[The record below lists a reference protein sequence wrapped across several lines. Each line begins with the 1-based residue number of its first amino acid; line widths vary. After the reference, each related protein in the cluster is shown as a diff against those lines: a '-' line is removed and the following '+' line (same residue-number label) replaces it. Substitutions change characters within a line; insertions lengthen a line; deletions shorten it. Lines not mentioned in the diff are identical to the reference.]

1 MISFKTLKITIIFSL
16 FFLLNTQLLLSDEAI
31 NTQPQSD
38 ETSLPIISNNENSL
52 TIDEIIVTAEKRTE
66 SLQDVSK
73 AVTALG
79 ADELETKNIVDF
91 VGLSAI
97 APGVTVA
104 KNEGY
109 KTVISIRGV
118 GDETNQNAIAAPS
131 VALHMDGIFIA
142 SKFSLRTDFIDLE
155 RIEVL
160 RGPQGTLFGQ
170 NSTGGTVNVISKL
183 PSFDSFEGKADITL
197 GNYNLS
203 KVRGSF
209 NTPLSENIATR
220 NSFVITDRD
229 GFTDNVI
236 NGQDL
241 DDANHISFRSDWL
254 FDLTS
259 NSSLRLFFQYFDA
272 DNNGAAMKGL
282 DDKTPD
288 PRKLAQDSLS
298 DYKLTSE
305 VFGAIYEVDLGA
317 ASLKILASSQE
328 DDIYVVRDNDRH
340 NFGDVHAEGPLAGL
354 PYIAAEFRPETSLV
368 ETKTFEIN
376 LISNEPLFGSIDWIL
391 GAFYFDHEIENH
403 IYEVKDV
410 NNVKLVDLM
419 DGKFTPY
426 THAPICATNPFEGIC
441 FAAFGAELGFVS
453 DAFPTRESQ
462 SIYGQATININEKT
476 RFVSG
481 FRYTE
486 DSFSSDVTNFFGL
499 QSYLIED
506 DLEKTTG
513 RIAIEYDVD
522 DDTMTY
528 LSFTK
533 GFKPGGSNLTFG
545 WPVDNEQNFG
555 ANPAPQLVFPLFESE
570 TIDAYEVGL
579 KTDLL
584 DSRLRANISAFFYKY
599 ENLQFQSTDPD
610 VYRGGVANIPES
622 EMSGLEVEFLGILS
636 NEFSFDLRLSFL
648 DTEITSDYEAL
659 DNIRAELYFFGEE
672 PIRYSLREN
681 IKGNKLAKSPEFNA
695 NFGLMYEKILSSG
708 KLLTATAEVV
718 HRGDFQQRVF
728 NNPFVDNVEDYT
740 IYNLSLSYELSEQ
753 IGLNII
759 ALNISDEDGMN
770 SSMTDVFGVA
780 GTGIELIPPRQIMG
794 RISYNF

>member
-16 FFLLNTQLLLSDEAI
+16 FFLLNTQLLSADEAI
-31 NTQPQSD
+31 NTQAQSD
-38 ETSLPIISNNENSL
+38 ETSLSIISNNENSL

-170 NSTGGTVNVISKL
+170 NSTGGTVNVVSKL
-183 PSFDSFEGKADITL
+183 PSFDGFEGKADITL

-209 NTPLSENIATR
+209 NTPLSENVATR

-298 DYKLTSE
+298 DYQLTSE

-376 LISNEPLFGSIDWIL
+376 LISNEPLFGTIDWIL

-426 THAPICATNPFEGIC
+426 THAPICASSPFEGIC

>member
-16 FFLLNTQLLLSDEAI
+16 FFLLNTQLLSADEAI
-31 NTQPQSD
+31 NTQAQSD
-38 ETSLPIISNNENSL
+38 ETSLSIISNNENSL

-170 NSTGGTVNVISKL
+170 NSTGGTVNVVSKL
-183 PSFDSFEGKADITL
+183 PSFDGFEGKADITL

-209 NTPLSENIATR
+209 NTPLSENVATR

-298 DYKLTSE
+298 DYQLTSE

-376 LISNEPLFGSIDWIL
+376 LISNEPLFGTIDWIL

-426 THAPICATNPFEGIC
+426 THAPICATSPFEGIC

-476 RFVSG
+476 RLVSG

>member
-1 MISFKTLKITIIFSL
+1 MLFKLFKTKLFYFLPLILITQTL
-16 FFLLNTQLLLSDEAI
+16 MADESV
-31 NTQPQSD
+31 NQSSSA
-38 ETSLPIISNNENSL
+38 EVNSL

-73 AVTALG
+73 AVSVFD
-79 ADELETKNIVDF
+79 ADELETKNITDF

-109 KTVISIRGV
+109 KTIISIRGV

-170 NSTGGTVNVISKL
+170 NSTGGTVNVINKM
-183 PSFDSFEGKADITL
+183 PTFDGFYGKADITL
-197 GNYNLS
+197 GDYGLK

-209 NTPLSENIATR
+209 NTPISNNISTR
-220 NSFVITDRD
+220 NSFVVTDRE
-229 GFTDNVI
+229 GFTDNIV

-241 DDANHISFRSDWL
+241 DDASHISFRSDWL
-254 FDLTS
+254 FELGDTS
-259 NSSLRLFFQYFDA
+259 NLRLFYQYFDA

-282 DDKTPD
+282 DDQTPN
-288 PRKLAQDSLS
+288 PRKLAQDSMS
-298 DYKLTSE
+298 DYQLSSE
-305 VFGAIYEVDLGA
+305 IFGAIYEIDLGSV
-317 ASLKILASSQE
+317 SLKILASSQE

-340 NFGDVHAEGPLAGL
+340 NFGDIHAEGPLAGL
-354 PYIAAEFRPETSLV
+354 PYIAAEYRPETSLV

-391 GAFYFDHEIENH
+391 GAFYFDHKIENH

-426 THAPICATNPFEGIC
+426 THDPICSTNPFAGVC

-453 DAFPTRESQ
+453 DAYPTRESQ
-462 SIYGQATININEKT
+462 SVYGQATININDSVRVIT
-476 RFVSG
+476 G

-486 DSFSSDVTNFFGL
+486 DTFSSDVTNFFGL
-499 QSYLIED
+499 NSYLIED

-513 RIAIEYDVD
+513 RIAIEYDLD

-545 WPVDNEQNFG
+545 YPVDDEQNFG
-555 ANPAPQLVFPLFESE
+555 ANPAPQLVFPIFESE
-570 TIDAYEVGL
+570 TIDAYEIGL

-584 DSRLRANISAFFYKY
+584 NSRLRANISAFFYKY

-610 VYRGGVANIPES
+610 IYRGGVANIPES
-622 EMSGLEVEFLGILS
+622 EMSGLEIEFLGIIS

-648 DTEITSDYEAL
+648 ETEITSEYEAL

-672 PIRYSLREN
+672 PIRYTLRES

-695 NFGLMYEKILSSG
+695 NFGLMYEKVLSSG
-708 KLLTATAEVV
+708 KLLKATAEVV

-728 NNPFVDNVEDYT
+728 NNPFVDAVDEYT
-740 IYNLSLSYELSEQ
+740 IYNLSLSYEISDK
-753 IGLNII
+753 IGLDLI
-759 ALNISDEDGMN
+759 ALNISDEDGVN

-780 GTGIELIPPRQIMG
+780 GTGIELIPPRQFMG
-794 RISYNF
+794 RLSYNF

>member
-1 MISFKTLKITIIFSL
+1 MLFKLFKTKLFYFLPLILITQTLIA
-16 FFLLNTQLLLSDEAI
+16 DESV
-31 NTQPQSD
+31 NQSSSA
-38 ETSLPIISNNENSL
+38 EVNSL

-73 AVTALG
+73 AVSVFD
-79 ADELETKNIVDF
+79 ADELETKNITDF

-109 KTVISIRGV
+109 KTIISIRGV

-170 NSTGGTVNVISKL
+170 NSTGGTVNVINKL
-183 PSFDSFEGKADITL
+183 PTFDGFYGKADITL
-197 GNYNLS
+197 GDYGLK

-209 NTPLSENIATR
+209 NTPISNSISTR
-220 NSFVITDRD
+220 NSFVVTDRD
-229 GFTDNVI
+229 GFTDNIV

-241 DDANHISFRSDWL
+241 DDASHISFRSDWL
-254 FDLTS
+254 FELGDTS
-259 NSSLRLFFQYFDA
+259 NLRLFYQYFDA

-282 DDKTPD
+282 DDQTPD
-288 PRKLAQDSLS
+288 PRKLAQDSMS
-298 DYKLTSE
+298 DYQLSSE
-305 VFGAIYEVDLGA
+305 IFGAIYEVDLGSV
-317 ASLKILASSQE
+317 SLKILASSQE

-340 NFGDVHAEGPLAGL
+340 NFGDIHAEGPLAGL
-354 PYIAAEFRPETSLV
+354 PYIAAEYRPETSLV

-426 THAPICATNPFEGIC
+426 THDPICSTNPFAGVC

-453 DAFPTRESQ
+453 DAYPTRESQ
-462 SIYGQATININEKT
+462 SVYGQATININDSV
-476 RFVSG
+476 RVISG

-486 DSFSSDVTNFFGL
+486 DTFSSDVTNFFGL
-499 QSYLIED
+499 NSYLIED

-513 RIAIEYDVD
+513 RLAIEYDLD

-545 WPVDNEQNFG
+545 YPVDDEQNFG
-555 ANPAPQLVFPLFESE
+555 ANPAPQLVFPIFESE
-570 TIDAYEVGL
+570 TIDAYEIGL

-584 DSRLRANISAFFYKY
+584 NSRLRANISAFFYKY

-610 VYRGGVANIPES
+610 IYRGGVANIPES
-622 EMSGLEVEFLGILS
+622 EMSGLEIEFLGIIS

-648 DTEITSDYEAL
+648 ETEITSEYEAL

-672 PIRYSLREN
+672 PIRYTLRES

-695 NFGLMYEKILSSG
+695 NFGLMYEKVLSSG
-708 KLLTATAEVV
+708 KLLKATAEVV

-728 NNPFVDNVEDYT
+728 NNPFVDAVDEYT
-740 IYNLSLSYELSEQ
+740 IYNLSLSYEISDK
-753 IGLNII
+753 IGLDLI
-759 ALNISDEDGMN
+759 ALNISDEDGVN

-780 GTGIELIPPRQIMG
+780 GTGIELIPPRQFMG
-794 RISYNF
+794 RLSYNF

>member
-1 MISFKTLKITIIFSL
+1 MLFKLFKTKLFYFLPLILITQIL
-16 FFLLNTQLLLSDEAI
+16 MADESV
-31 NTQPQSD
+31 NQSSSA
-38 ETSLPIISNNENSL
+38 EVNSL

-73 AVTALG
+73 AVSVFD
-79 ADELETKNIVDF
+79 ADELETKNITDF

-109 KTVISIRGV
+109 KTIISIRGV

-170 NSTGGTVNVISKL
+170 NSTGGTVNVINKM
-183 PSFDSFEGKADITL
+183 PTFDGFYGKADITL
-197 GNYNLS
+197 GDYGLK

-209 NTPLSENIATR
+209 NTPISNNISTR
-220 NSFVITDRD
+220 NSFVVTDRE
-229 GFTDNVI
+229 GFTDNIV

-241 DDANHISFRSDWL
+241 DDASHISFRSDWL
-254 FDLTS
+254 FELGDTS
-259 NSSLRLFFQYFDA
+259 NLRLFYQYFDA

-282 DDKTPD
+282 DDQTPN
-288 PRKLAQDSLS
+288 PRKLAQDSMS
-298 DYKLTSE
+298 DYQLSSE
-305 VFGAIYEVDLGA
+305 IFGAIYEVDLGSV
-317 ASLKILASSQE
+317 SLKILASSQE

-340 NFGDVHAEGPLAGL
+340 NFGDIHAEGPLAGL
-354 PYIAAEFRPETSLV
+354 PYIAAEYRPETSLV

-426 THAPICATNPFEGIC
+426 THDPICSTNPFAGVC

-453 DAFPTRESQ
+453 DAYPTRESQ
-462 SIYGQATININEKT
+462 SVYGQATININDSVRVIT
-476 RFVSG
+476 G

-486 DSFSSDVTNFFGL
+486 DTFSSDVTNFFGL
-499 QSYLIED
+499 NSYLIED

-513 RIAIEYDVD
+513 RIAIEYDLD

-545 WPVDNEQNFG
+545 YPVDDEQNFG
-555 ANPAPQLVFPLFESE
+555 ANPAPQLVFPIFESE
-570 TIDAYEVGL
+570 TIDAYEIGL

-584 DSRLRANISAFFYKY
+584 NSRLRANISAFFYKY

-610 VYRGGVANIPES
+610 IYRGGVANIPES
-622 EMSGLEVEFLGILS
+622 EMSGLEIEFLGIIS

-648 DTEITSDYEAL
+648 ETEITSEYEAL

-672 PIRYSLREN
+672 PIRYTLRES

-695 NFGLMYEKILSSG
+695 NFGLMYEKVLSSG
-708 KLLTATAEVV
+708 KLLKATAEVV

-728 NNPFVDNVEDYT
+728 NNPFVDAVDEYT
-740 IYNLSLSYELSEQ
+740 IYNLSLSYEISDK
-753 IGLNII
+753 IGLDLI
-759 ALNISDEDGMN
+759 ALNISDEDGVN

-780 GTGIELIPPRQIMG
+780 GTGIELIPPRQFMG
-794 RISYNF
+794 RLSYNF

>member
-1 MISFKTLKITIIFSL
+1 MLFKLFKTKLFYFLPLILITQTLIA
-16 FFLLNTQLLLSDEAI
+16 DESV
-31 NTQPQSD
+31 NQSSPA
-38 ETSLPIISNNENSL
+38 EVNSL

-73 AVTALG
+73 AVSVFD
-79 ADELETKNIVDF
+79 ADELETKNITDF

-109 KTVISIRGV
+109 KTIISIRGV

-170 NSTGGTVNVISKL
+170 NSTGGTVNVINKM
-183 PSFDSFEGKADITL
+183 PTFDGFYGKADITL
-197 GNYNLS
+197 GDYGLK

-209 NTPLSENIATR
+209 NTPISNNISTR
-220 NSFVITDRD
+220 NSFVVTDRE
-229 GFTDNVI
+229 GFTDNIV

-241 DDANHISFRSDWL
+241 DDASHISFRSDWL
-254 FDLTS
+254 FELGDTS
-259 NSSLRLFFQYFDA
+259 NLRLFYQYFDA

-282 DDKTPD
+282 DDQTPN
-288 PRKLAQDSLS
+288 PRKLAQDSMS
-298 DYKLTSE
+298 DYQLSSE
-305 VFGAIYEVDLGA
+305 IFGAIYEVDLGSV
-317 ASLKILASSQE
+317 SLKILASSQE

-340 NFGDVHAEGPLAGL
+340 NFGDIHAEGPLAGL
-354 PYIAAEFRPETSLV
+354 PYIAAEYRPETSLV

-426 THAPICATNPFEGIC
+426 THDPICSTNPFAGVC

-453 DAFPTRESQ
+453 DAYPTRESQ
-462 SIYGQATININEKT
+462 SVYGQATININDSVRVIT
-476 RFVSG
+476 G

-486 DSFSSDVTNFFGL
+486 DTFSSDVTNFFGL
-499 QSYLIED
+499 NSYLIED

-513 RIAIEYDVD
+513 RIAIEYDLD

-545 WPVDNEQNFG
+545 YPVDDEQNFG
-555 ANPAPQLVFPLFESE
+555 ANPAPQLVFPIFESE
-570 TIDAYEVGL
+570 TIDAYEIGL

-584 DSRLRANISAFFYKY
+584 NSRLRANISAFFYKY

-610 VYRGGVANIPES
+610 IYRGGVANIPES
-622 EMSGLEVEFLGILS
+622 EMSGLEIEFLGIIS

-648 DTEITSDYEAL
+648 ETEITSEYEAL

-672 PIRYSLREN
+672 PIRYTLRES

-695 NFGLMYEKILSSG
+695 NFGLMYEKVLSSG
-708 KLLTATAEVV
+708 KLLKATAEVV

-728 NNPFVDNVEDYT
+728 NNPFVDAVDEYT
-740 IYNLSLSYELSEQ
+740 IYNLSLSYEISDK
-753 IGLNII
+753 IGLDLI
-759 ALNISDEDGMN
+759 ALNISDEDGVN

-780 GTGIELIPPRQIMG
+780 GTGIELIPPRQFMG
-794 RISYNF
+794 RLSYNF

>member
-1 MISFKTLKITIIFSL
+1 MISFDTLKITIIFSL
-16 FFLLNTQLLLSDEAI
+16 FFLLNTQLLSADEAI
-31 NTQPQSD
+31 NTQAQSD
-38 ETSLPIISNNENSL
+38 ETSLSIISNNENSL

-170 NSTGGTVNVISKL
+170 NSTGGTVNVVSKL
-183 PSFDSFEGKADITL
+183 PSFDAFEGKADITL

-209 NTPLSENIATR
+209 NTPLSENVATR

-298 DYKLTSE
+298 DYQLTSE

-426 THAPICATNPFEGIC
+426 THAPICATSPFEGIC

>member
-1 MISFKTLKITIIFSL
+1 MLFKLFKTKFFYFLPLILITQTLIA
-16 FFLLNTQLLLSDEAI
+16 DEPV
-31 NTQPQSD
+31 NQS
-38 ETSLPIISNNENSL
+38 SSVKVNSL

-73 AVTALG
+73 AVSVFD
-79 ADELETKNIVDF
+79 ADELETKNITDF

-109 KTVISIRGV
+109 KTIISIRGV

-170 NSTGGTVNVISKL
+170 NSTGGTVNVINKL
-183 PSFDSFEGKADITL
+183 PTFDRFYGKADITL
-197 GNYNLS
+197 GDYGLR

-209 NTPLSENIATR
+209 NTPISNNISTR
-220 NSFVITDRD
+220 NSFVVTERD
-229 GFTDNVI
+229 GFTDNIV

-241 DDANHISFRSDWL
+241 DDASHISLRSDWL
-254 FDLTS
+254 FKLGDTS
-259 NSSLRLFFQYFDA
+259 NLRLFYQYFDA

-282 DDKTPD
+282 DDQTPN
-288 PRKLAQDSLS
+288 PRKLAQDSMS
-298 DYKLTSE
+298 DYQLSSE
-305 VFGAIYEVDLGA
+305 IFGAIYEIDLGSV
-317 ASLKILASSQE
+317 SLKILASSQE

-340 NFGDVHAEGPLAGL
+340 NFGDIHAEGPLAGL
-354 PYIAAEFRPETSLV
+354 PYIAAEYRPETSLV

-391 GAFYFDHEIENH
+391 GAFYFDHKIENH

-426 THAPICATNPFEGIC
+426 THDPICSTNPFAGVC

-453 DAFPTRESQ
+453 DAYPTRESQ
-462 SIYGQATININEKT
+462 SVYGQATININDSIRVIT
-476 RFVSG
+476 G
-481 FRYTE
+481 FRFTE
-486 DSFSSDVTNFFGL
+486 DTFSSDVTNFFGL
-499 QSYLIED
+499 NSYLIED

-513 RIAIEYDVD
+513 RIAFEYDLD

-545 WPVDNEQNFG
+545 YPVDDEQNFG
-555 ANPAPQLVFPLFESE
+555 ANPAPQLVFPIFESE
-570 TIDAYEVGL
+570 TIDAYEIGL

-584 DSRLRANISAFFYKY
+584 NSRLRANISAFFYKY

-610 VYRGGVANIPES
+610 IYRGGVANIPES
-622 EMSGLEVEFLGILS
+622 EMSGLEIEFLGILS

-648 DTEITSDYEAL
+648 ETEITSEYEAL

-672 PIRYSLREN
+672 PIRYTLRES

-695 NFGLMYEKILSSG
+695 NFGLMYEKVLSSG
-708 KLLTATAEVV
+708 KLLKATAEVV

-728 NNPFVDNVEDYT
+728 NNPFVDAVDEYT
-740 IYNLSLSYELSEQ
+740 IYNLSLSYEISDK
-753 IGLNII
+753 IGLDII
-759 ALNISDEDGMN
+759 ALNVSDEDGVN

-780 GTGIELIPPRQIMG
+780 GTGIELIPPRQFMG

>member
-16 FFLLNTQLLLSDEAI
+16 FFLLNTQLLSADEAI
-31 NTQPQSD
+31 NTQAQSD
-38 ETSLPIISNNENSL
+38 ETSLSIISNNENSL

-170 NSTGGTVNVISKL
+170 NSTGGTVNVVSKL
-183 PSFDSFEGKADITL
+183 PSFDGFEGKADITL

-209 NTPLSENIATR
+209 NTPLSENVATR

-298 DYKLTSE
+298 DYQLTSE

-376 LISNEPLFGSIDWIL
+376 LISNEPLFGTIDWIL

-426 THAPICATNPFEGIC
+426 THAPICATSPFEGIC

-780 GTGIELIPPRQIMG
+780 GTGIEYIPPRQYMG
-794 RISYNF
+794 RLSYSF

>member
-1 MISFKTLKITIIFSL
+1 MLFKLFKTKLFYFLPLILITQIL
-16 FFLLNTQLLLSDEAI
+16 MADESV
-31 NTQPQSD
+31 NQSSSA
-38 ETSLPIISNNENSL
+38 EVNSL

-73 AVTALG
+73 AVSVFD
-79 ADELETKNIVDF
+79 ADELETKNITDF

-109 KTVISIRGV
+109 KTIISIRGV

-170 NSTGGTVNVISKL
+170 NSTGGTVNVINKM
-183 PSFDSFEGKADITL
+183 PTFDGFYGKADITL
-197 GNYNLS
+197 GDYGLK

-209 NTPLSENIATR
+209 NTPISNNISTR
-220 NSFVITDRD
+220 NSFVVTDRE
-229 GFTDNVI
+229 GFTDNIV

-241 DDANHISFRSDWL
+241 DDASHISFRSDWL
-254 FDLTS
+254 FELGDTS
-259 NSSLRLFFQYFDA
+259 NLRLFYQYFDA

-282 DDKTPD
+282 DDQTPN
-288 PRKLAQDSLS
+288 PRKLAQDSMS
-298 DYKLTSE
+298 DYQLSSE
-305 VFGAIYEVDLGA
+305 IFGAIYEVDLGSV
-317 ASLKILASSQE
+317 SLKILASSQE

-340 NFGDVHAEGPLAGL
+340 NFGDIHAEGPLAGL
-354 PYIAAEFRPETSLV
+354 PYIAAEYRPETSLV

-426 THAPICATNPFEGIC
+426 THDPICSTNPFAGVC

-453 DAFPTRESQ
+453 DAYPTRESQ
-462 SIYGQATININEKT
+462 SVYGQATININDSVRVIT
-476 RFVSG
+476 G

-486 DSFSSDVTNFFGL
+486 DTFSSDVTNFFGL
-499 QSYLIED
+499 NSYLIED

-513 RIAIEYDVD
+513 RIAIEYDLD

-545 WPVDNEQNFG
+545 YPVDDEQNFG
-555 ANPAPQLVFPLFESE
+555 ANPAPQLVFPIFESE
-570 TIDAYEVGL
+570 TIDAYEIGL

-584 DSRLRANISAFFYKY
+584 NSRLRANISAFFYKY

-610 VYRGGVANIPES
+610 IYRGGVANIPES
-622 EMSGLEVEFLGILS
+622 EMSGLEIEFLGIIS

-648 DTEITSDYEAL
+648 ETEITSEYEAL

-672 PIRYSLREN
+672 PIRYTLRES

-695 NFGLMYEKILSSG
+695 NFGLMYEKVLSSG
-708 KLLTATAEVV
+708 KLLKATAEVV

-728 NNPFVDNVEDYT
+728 NNPFVDAVDEYT
-740 IYNLSLSYELSEQ
+740 IYNLSLSYEISDK
-753 IGLNII
+753 IGLDLI
-759 ALNISDEDGMN
+759 ALNISNEDGVN

-780 GTGIELIPPRQIMG
+780 GTGIELIPPRQFMG
-794 RISYNF
+794 RLSYNF

>member
-1 MISFKTLKITIIFSL
+1 MLFKLFKTKLFYFLPLILITQTL
-16 FFLLNTQLLLSDEAI
+16 MADESV
-31 NTQPQSD
+31 NQSSSA
-38 ETSLPIISNNENSL
+38 EVNSL

-73 AVTALG
+73 AVSVFD
-79 ADELETKNIVDF
+79 ADELETKNITDF

-109 KTVISIRGV
+109 KTIISIRGV

-170 NSTGGTVNVISKL
+170 NSTGGTVNVINKM
-183 PSFDSFEGKADITL
+183 PTFDGFYGKADITL
-197 GNYNLS
+197 GDYGLK

-209 NTPLSENIATR
+209 NTPISNNISTR
-220 NSFVITDRD
+220 NSFVVTDRE
-229 GFTDNVI
+229 GFTDNIV

-241 DDANHISFRSDWL
+241 DDASHISFRSDWL
-254 FDLTS
+254 FELGDTS
-259 NSSLRLFFQYFDA
+259 NLRLFYQYFDA

-282 DDKTPD
+282 DDQTPN
-288 PRKLAQDSLS
+288 PRKLAQDSMS
-298 DYKLTSE
+298 DYQLSSE
-305 VFGAIYEVDLGA
+305 IFGAIYEVDLGSV
-317 ASLKILASSQE
+317 SLKILASSQE

-340 NFGDVHAEGPLAGL
+340 NFGDIHAEGPLAGL
-354 PYIAAEFRPETSLV
+354 PYIAAEYRPETSLV

-376 LISNEPLFGSIDWIL
+376 LISNEPLFGSVDWIL

-426 THAPICATNPFEGIC
+426 THDPICSTNPFAGVC

-453 DAFPTRESQ
+453 DAYPTRESQ
-462 SIYGQATININEKT
+462 SVYGQATININDSVRVIT
-476 RFVSG
+476 G

-486 DSFSSDVTNFFGL
+486 DTFSSDVTNFFGL
-499 QSYLIED
+499 NSYLIED

-513 RIAIEYDVD
+513 RIAIEYDLD

-545 WPVDNEQNFG
+545 YPVDDEQNFG
-555 ANPAPQLVFPLFESE
+555 ANPAPQLVFPIFESE
-570 TIDAYEVGL
+570 TIDAYEIGL

-584 DSRLRANISAFFYKY
+584 NSRLRANISAFFYKY

-610 VYRGGVANIPES
+610 IYRGGVANIPES
-622 EMSGLEVEFLGILS
+622 EMSGLEIEFLGIIS

-648 DTEITSDYEAL
+648 ETEITSEYEAL

-672 PIRYSLREN
+672 PIRYTLRES

-695 NFGLMYEKILSSG
+695 NFGLMYEKVLSSG
-708 KLLTATAEVV
+708 KLLKATAEVV

-728 NNPFVDNVEDYT
+728 NNPFVDAVDEYT
-740 IYNLSLSYELSEQ
+740 IYNLSLSYEISDK
-753 IGLNII
+753 IGLDLI
-759 ALNISDEDGMN
+759 ALNISDEDGVN

-780 GTGIELIPPRQIMG
+780 GTGIELIPPRQFMG
-794 RISYNF
+794 RLSYNF